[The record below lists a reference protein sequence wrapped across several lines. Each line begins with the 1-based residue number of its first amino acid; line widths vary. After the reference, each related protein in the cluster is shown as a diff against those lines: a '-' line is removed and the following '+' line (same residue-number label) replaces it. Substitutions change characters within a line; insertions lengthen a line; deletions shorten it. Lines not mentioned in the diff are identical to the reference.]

1 MYSINVAV
9 LFATRIHSNSVHLL
23 PKCPAW
29 IPLLYHVSSCRQSAL
44 RFKKV
49 FLKAT
54 LLKRE
59 RIKHAVFVR
68 YAKLLSPVQQT
79 RDDVLIIAL
88 TFRNFVPRL
97 ELLALLWD
105 FLGIKGFLRDFQ
117 KSMKMCKMNY
127 FSLFWKSY
135 LVLFLTFITALRFY
149 AAPLV

>member
-1 MYSINVAV
+1 M
-9 LFATRIHSNSVHLL
+9 
-23 PKCPAW
+23 
-29 IPLLYHVSSCRQSAL
+29 
-44 RFKKV
+44 
-49 FLKAT
+49 
-54 LLKRE
+54 
-59 RIKHAVFVR
+59 R

-149 AAPLV
+149 AAPLVQEAGMRTNSFDLVKFREKIHGNLGKISKNLHKILENLSKRPKI